1 MRLGFSKN
9 FSQGGDMQTFLNRL
23 FIVLL
28 VSLMPLISFA
38 ESQKKYIITIQP
50 DAYPAFRNSSQRS
63 GSALALRSSQ
73 TKYLD
78 QVKMVVAE
86 LSPTQVEQLKA
97 QGEVVMV
104 EEDQMIP
111 QPHYSMFKQVRN
123 LEAPRAKSLELT
135 WGLKSIAADKAWN
148 QTKGNGA
155 RVLVLDTGVDA
166 THPDLVQRFEKGQ
179 DFMGDGS
186 IDDEVGHGTHT
197 SGTVVADGLG
207 SGLLGVAPE
216 ARFLMAKVCGTAG
229 CSSAGIVQGVDWGIA
244 EKVDVMSLSLGG
256 PFISMSAKQA
266 YARAEQAGIFV
277 VAASGNDGTAKVS
290 YPAAVSTVLA
300 VGALNEDLTKAPF
313 SQWGPELDVM
323 APGVN
328 VISSVPQGTGR
339 DGLVRLDL
347 GTGPEEFTNTVF
359 QNALMD
365 VKTVTGGI
373 EYCGLGKPEDF
384 VGKDLSGK
392 IALIERGEINFSDKV
407 ANAIKVN
414 AAGVL
419 IFNNAAG
426 LITGGLASPV
436 NIPVLMI
443 EQTVGMAILQSLVQS
458 ASVLATEMG
467 VVATNYAA
475 LAGTS
480 MATPHVAG
488 IGALIK
494 SINPALSPQKI
505 REVINSSAHPLLPNP
520 NNEFGNGAVDAEL
533 AVNAAL
539 AASIP
544 LAAGF

>member
-1 MRLGFSKN
+1 
-9 FSQGGDMQTFLNRL
+9 MQTSLNRL
-23 FIVLL
+23 FVVLF
-28 VSLMPLISFA
+28 VTFMPLLSFGELQA
-38 ESQKKYIITIQP
+38 FGELQKKYIITIQP

-63 GSALALRSSQ
+63 GNVLALRSSQ

-86 LSPTQVEQLKA
+86 LSLAQVQQLKA
-97 QGEVVMV
+97 DKQIVMV
-104 EEDQMIP
+104 EEDQIIP
-111 QPHYSMFKQVRN
+111 QPHYPMFKRAQ
-123 LEAPRAKSLELT
+123 LSQAPRAKSLDIT
-135 WGLKSIAADKAWN
+135 WGLKAIAAEKAWS
-148 QTKGNGA
+148 QTKGSGA

-166 THPDLVQRFEKGQ
+166 THPDLVQRFEKGRG
-179 DFMGDGS
+179 FMGDGS
-186 IDDEVGHGTHT
+186 ISDEVGHGTHT
-197 SGTVVADGLG
+197 SGTVVADGMG
-207 SGLLGVAPE
+207 SGLFGVAPE
-216 ARFLMAKVCGTAG
+216 ARFLMAKVCAANG

-256 PFISMSAKQA
+256 PFLSTSAKQA

-277 VAASGNDGTAKVS
+277 VAASGNDGTGTVS
-290 YPAAVSTVLA
+290 YPAAISTVLA

-339 DGLVRLDL
+339 DGLVRVDL
-347 GTGPEEFTNTVF
+347 GSGPEEFTNTVF
-359 QNALMD
+359 QNASTD
-365 VKTVTGGI
+365 VKTVMGGI
-373 EYCGLGKPEDF
+373 EYCGLGKPDDF
-384 VGKDLSGK
+384 IGKDLSGK
-392 IALIERGEINFSDKV
+392 IALIERGEISFSDKV
-407 ANAIKVN
+407 ANAIKAN

-426 LITGGLASPV
+426 LITGGLATPV

-443 EQTVGMAILQSLVQS
+443 EQSVGQAMVQTLVQS
-458 ASVLATEMG
+458 ASALATEIG

-475 LAGTS
+475 FAGTS

-488 IGALIK
+488 IAALIK
-494 SINPALSPQKI
+494 SINPALTPQKV
-505 REVINSSAHPLLPNP
+505 REVINSSAHALLPNL

-533 AVNAAL
+533 AVNAAVS
-539 AASIP
+539 ASIP